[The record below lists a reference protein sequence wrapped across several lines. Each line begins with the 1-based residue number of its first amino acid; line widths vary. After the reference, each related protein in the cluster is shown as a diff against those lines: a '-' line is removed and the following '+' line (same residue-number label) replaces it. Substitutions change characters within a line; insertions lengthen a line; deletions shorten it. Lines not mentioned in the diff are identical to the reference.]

1 MIHEFKKELRKIE
14 AEMNSGSNT
23 SERKPC
29 KPAVNSDKED
39 KTLTLLRQLTERL
52 DKLKKDTH
60 QPQQNPGHDVYRQ
73 IWQEPQNRRGCGGR
87 GAVLSRGGRGS
98 YRPQRPTAGRTFVP
112 TYFLCNK
119 KGHIQRTCPTIL
131 KQNLTRTLSWITI
144 LSIHVP

>member
-1 MIHEFKKELRKIE
+1 MIHEYDEFKKELRKIE

-29 KPAVNSDKED
+29 KPAVNSDKKD

-52 DKLKKDTH
+52 DKLKKDTQ

-87 GAVLSRGGRGS
+87 GAVPS
-98 YRPQRPTAGRTFVP
+98 RPTNLKDQLLEGRSFQPTSSAMRKATFRGTVQP
-112 TYFLCNK
+112 
-119 KGHIQRTCPTIL
+119 
-131 KQNLTRTLSWITI
+131 S
-144 LSIHVP
+144 